1 MIVLYTQ
8 NLIVATALPG
18 LNTRPAKSPLLF
30 LLGGGSKAEVYSK
43 ALPQIRSYPL
53 LQKPPGQRGYVT
65 DKCKISKNNSNNINN
80 NNGCSERASPLLA
93 TPSLSLPPLGNPKG
107 RREGSFIDYFW
118 SSIVCLI
125 FLLFIYYMFESYF
138 IFIITFYFSFLV
150 SLYISDNFKYS
161 NLYFIRFAQRIR
173 NLLLL

>member
-1 MIVLYTQ
+1 VTRYKK
-8 NLIVATALPG
+8 NLIVATALPV
-18 LNTRPAKSPLLF
+18 LNTRPAKSPLL
-30 LLGGGSKAEVYSK
+30 LLFAKGERGSKAEVYSK
-43 ALPQIRSYPL
+43 ALTQIRFNPL
-53 LQKPPGQRGYVT
+53 LQKPPGFQSKGYVI
-65 DKCKISKNNSNNINN
+65 DKYNN
-80 NNGCSERASPLLA
+80 NNKNIKNNNSCS
-93 TPSLSLPPLGNPKG
+93 TPPLVVLE
-107 RREGSFIDYFW
+107 REGSIIDYFW